1 MTEKLLKKVFVM
13 AALFI
18 ILFQSFSIPAFAAI
32 QPWEGKSWEG
42 NPWTGDPWDGADLKW
57 EGDSWEGNPW
67 EGSNTEGNDWDGKG
81 TDGNGTTGEG
91 WNGYDWSSTPWYLDP
106 WLNNGWSPNG
116 FTGNGTNGSPF
127 TGDGTSGN
135 PFSGNGTNG
144 EAFTGD
150 AINGSPFSGN
160 GTNGNPFT
168 GLGTNGYPF
177 LGYGTNGQPF
187 LGYGSNYKLTEVS
200 PSDSPTADDPIYSG
214 YDWMKFA
221 VNDLGIAGLQTL
233 GQSNIDLSDLGTW
246 NTKSKTFYLKMLES
260 TFKFSSKDIAMLE
273 LGADSLD
280 VGKNV
285 KDFRNNMRNL
295 RDTSVLLRNGV
306 SPYLSNPQL
315 LLDGVKNIKLST
327 IATSTAQLGSNT
339 YNAFKSMA
347 PLGKLNVI
355 GATVGAGFSAVDT
368 FQNTVKLFNADTG
381 KERVA
386 AGADLGQSTGSL
398 LMNVGTGV
406 AAFPG
411 GQVVGGALIAGGAA
425 LWLGGTVVKHWGTIK
440 NAVKHPVKTVKK
452 LGKGIA
458 DKAKKGWKTV
468 KGWFS

>member
-13 AALFI
+13 ASLFI

-160 GTNGNPFT
+160 GTNG
-168 GLGTNGYPF
+168 YPF

-200 PSDSPTADDPIYSG
+200 PSNSPTADDPIYSG